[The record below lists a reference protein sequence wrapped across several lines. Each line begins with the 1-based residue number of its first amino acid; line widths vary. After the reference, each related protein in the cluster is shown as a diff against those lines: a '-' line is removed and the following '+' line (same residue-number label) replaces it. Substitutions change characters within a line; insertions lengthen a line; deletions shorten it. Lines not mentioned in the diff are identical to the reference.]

1 MARFRTCFVV
11 LSDGE
16 RVPMLLD
23 ASGLPH
29 WFATLFVTTQV
40 RNNSKAPNTMFAV
53 LGAVR
58 NLLAWATAQSIDL
71 ESRFARREWLLEAE
85 IESLRAYAQ
94 SSIDSCDA
102 HDPVVVR
109 LPKRR
114 ETARAARG
122 LPDGRVSGSTQYI
135 RMTYMAAYLEWLAIR
150 IIEREARRVD
160 DGTRS
165 EIKAMAVSIRMR
177 RPRKSARSL
186 LSARRGLSEG
196 SQQRLLELMR
206 PDSNDNPFEHEVRQR
221 NALIIHLLY
230 DLGIRAGELLA
241 LKVNDFDFQRNEVV
255 AARRHGDPSDPRANQ
270 PVLKTMDRRIALSPA
285 LSGEVSRYVLAER
298 RRYPRARRHEFL
310 LVTHQAGPF
319 QGMPLS
325 MKGLNKLF
333 ATIQRADP
341 DVLGGLTAHV
351 LRHTANDRLSAMWD
365 AHGVRSPEEEKMRSY
380 LMGWREGSGTATTYT
395 RRHVEKKARE
405 ASLKL
410 QQTPR
415 KGEDR

>member
-1 MARFRTCFVV
+1 MV
-11 LSDGE
+11 
-16 RVPMLLD
+16 
-23 ASGLPH
+23 
-29 WFATLFVTTQV
+29 
-40 RNNSKAPNTMFAV
+40 AV

-58 NLLAWATAQSIDL
+58 NLLAWAAAQSINL
-71 ESRFARREWLLEAE
+71 EDRFARREWLLEAE
-85 IESLRAYAQ
+85 IESLRAHAQ
-94 SSIDSCDA
+94 SSIDSSEA

-114 ETARAARG
+114 ETARAALG
-122 LPDGRVSGSTQYI
+122 LLAGRVSGGTQYI

-150 IIEREARRVD
+150 IIEREVRRVD

-165 EIKAMAVSIRMR
+165 EITAMAVSIRMR

-186 LSARRGLSEG
+186 LSARRGLSEE

-206 PDSNDNPFEHEVRQR
+206 SDSNDNPFEHEVRQR
-221 NALIIHLLY
+221 NALIVHLLY

-241 LKVNDFDFQRNEVV
+241 LKVGDFDFQRNEVV
-255 AARRHGDPSDPRANQ
+255 VARRHGDPRDPRANQ
-270 PVLKTMDRRIALSPA
+270 PVLKTMDRRIALSTA
-285 LSGEVSRYVLAER
+285 LSGEISRYVMSER
-298 RRYPRARRHEFL
+298 RMYPRARRHEFL

-341 DVLGGLTAHV
+341 EALGGLTAHV
-351 LRHTANDRLSAMWD
+351 LRHTTNERLSAMWD
-365 AHGVRSPEEEKMRSY
+365 ANGVDPHEEEKMRSY
-380 LMGWREGSGTATTYT
+380 MMGWREGSGTATTYT

-415 KGEDR
+415 KG

>member
-1 MARFRTCFVV
+1 MARFRIRFVV
-11 LSDGE
+11 FSDGE

-40 RNNSKAPNTMFAV
+40 RNNSKAPNTMLAV

-58 NLLAWATAQSIDL
+58 NLLAWAAAQSIDL
-71 ESRFARREWLLEAE
+71 EGRFARRAWLLEAE
-85 IESLRAYAQ
+85 IESLPAYAQ
-94 SSIDSCDA
+94 SSIDSSQA
-102 HDPVVVR
+102 LDPVVVR

-114 ETARAARG
+114 ETARAALG
-122 LPDGRVSGSTQYI
+122 LPDGRVSSGTQYI
-135 RMTYMAAYLEWLAIR
+135 RMTYMADYLEWLAIR

-186 LSARRGLSEG
+186 LSARRGLPEE

-206 PDSNDNPFEHEVRQR
+206 PDSPANLFKHEVRQR
-221 NALIIHLLY
+221 NALIVHLLY

-241 LKVNDFDFQRNEVV
+241 LKVSDFDFQRNEVV
-255 AARRHGDPSDPRANQ
+255 VARRHGDPSDPRANQ
-270 PVLKTMDRRIALSPA
+270 PVLKTMDRRIALSAA
-285 LSGEVSRYVLAER
+285 LSGEVSRYVMSER

-310 LVTHQAGPF
+310 LVTHQAGPY

-325 MKGLNKLF
+325 MKGLNKLV
-333 ATIQRADP
+333 AKIQRADP
-341 DVLGGLTAHV
+341 ESLGGLTAHV
-351 LRHTANDRLSAMWD
+351 LRHTANDRLSTMWD

-380 LMGWREGSGTATTYT
+380 LMGWREGSGTAATYT

-415 KGEDR
+415 KG

>member
-1 MARFRTCFVV
+1 
-11 LSDGE
+11 
-16 RVPMLLD
+16 MLLD

-40 RNNSKAPNTMFAV
+40 RNNSKAPNTMVAV

-58 NLLAWATAQSIDL
+58 NLLAWAAAQSINL
-71 ESRFARREWLLEAE
+71 EDRFARREWLLEAE
-85 IESLRAYAQ
+85 IESLRAHAQ
-94 SSIDSCDA
+94 SSIDSSEA

-114 ETARAARG
+114 ETARAALG
-122 LPDGRVSGSTQYI
+122 LLAGRVSGGTQYI

-150 IIEREARRVD
+150 IIEREVRRVD

-165 EIKAMAVSIRMR
+165 EITAMAVSIRMR

-186 LSARRGLSEG
+186 LSARRGLSEE

-206 PDSNDNPFEHEVRQR
+206 SDSNDNPFEHEVRQR
-221 NALIIHLLY
+221 NALIVHLLY

-241 LKVNDFDFQRNEVV
+241 LKVGDFDFQRNEVV
-255 AARRHGDPSDPRANQ
+255 VARRHGDPRDPRANQ
-270 PVLKTMDRRIALSPA
+270 PVLKTMDRRIALSTA
-285 LSGEVSRYVLAER
+285 LSGEISRYVMSER
-298 RRYPRARRHEFL
+298 RMYPRARRHEFL

-341 DVLGGLTAHV
+341 EALGGLTAHV
-351 LRHTANDRLSAMWD
+351 LRHTTNERLSAMWD
-365 AHGVRSPEEEKMRSY
+365 ANGVRPPEEEKMRSY
-380 LMGWREGSGTATTYT
+380 MMGWREGSGTATTYT

-415 KGEDR
+415 KG